1 MLHSRDPIE
10 VRFDRY
16 VKALFS
22 LNLPNTWAFPTFFLF
37 FLHPSAEFF
46 VKPTAAE
53 WFLRFVGAGDV
64 YQPVPSGQIYGL
76 IRKNAHALKAAL
88 AEFKPRDMIDVQSLI
103 WVAHRESK
111 ARIGR
116 LNTKG
121 QIELGV
127 PAADYQSTS
136 REMIIREAQASIMD
150 QTAQPHLSQQAVDEF
165 SRLFRIFTT
174 DFLLKPEGKKHL
186 STYESNRIQ
195 ARANF
200 KRVVKAAQ
208 AHEDITD
215 LVLNGLLPHSDT
227 EFNRNRGAWISIAP
241 AFTGD
246 LKVKFEAK
254 KWAVANDWPA
264 ISKAIFEF
272 VQNAVDAPE
281 RLTELCEDFSQS
293 RFSKGFQTGTL
304 TPMLS
309 ALDPRSF
316 VLINNKSR
324 KVINY
329 FACTKFS
336 QKLIDY
342 PAINTLAFELFES
355 LKVILNPSRDVS
367 ARTADIFDTFCHWL
381 VTIHK
386 YDLSG
391 SVMFHPGEE
400 ADKAASDD
408 STHTPTA
415 HHENAFSFEML
426 VGDVYAEESE
436 VRRIINALTRKKQI
450 VLYGPPG
457 TGKTFLAR
465 KLAAYLTNGDDSRQ
479 DLVQFHPA
487 YAYEDFVEG
496 IRPKTSAGQLSYD
509 LVPGRFRQFCDRAR
523 QRPDDIF
530 VLIIDE
536 INRAN
541 LSRVFGEL
549 MYLLEY
555 RDETIKLAHGTP
567 FSIPR
572 NVRIIGTMN
581 TADRSIALVDHA
593 LRRRFAFI
601 HLQPNFDLLRRF
613 HAATGYPVEP
623 LITLLQELNADIG
636 DSNYAVGVSF
646 FLVPDLAVYLP
657 DIWRLEIE
665 PYLEEHFF
673 GNTELMRRYRWGAV
687 TSKLA

>member
-1 MLHSRDPIE
+1 M
-10 VRFDRY
+10 
-16 VKALFS
+16 
-22 LNLPNTWAFPTFFLF
+22 
-37 FLHPSAEFF
+37 
-46 VKPTAAE
+46 
-53 WFLRFVGAGDV
+53 
-64 YQPVPSGQIYGL
+64 PSGQIYGL

-127 PAADYQSTS
+127 PVMREPNSSYLADTGENQ
-136 REMIIREAQASIMD
+136 
-150 QTAQPHLSQQAVDEF
+150 SQQGPGNM
-165 SRLFRIFTT
+165 T
-174 DFLLKPEGKKHL
+174 K
-186 STYESNRIQ
+186 
-195 ARANF
+195 
-200 KRVVKAAQ
+200 
-208 AHEDITD
+208 TD
-215 LVLNGLLPHSDT
+215 L
-227 EFNRNRGAWISIAP
+227 
-241 AFTGD
+241 
-246 LKVKFEAK
+246 
-254 KWAVANDWPA
+254 
-264 ISKAIFEF
+264 
-272 VQNAVDAPE
+272 
-281 RLTELCEDFSQS
+281 
-293 RFSKGFQTGTL
+293 
-304 TPMLS
+304 LS
-309 ALDPRSF
+309 ATSIGED
-316 VLINNKSR
+316 
-324 KVINY
+324 
-329 FACTKFS
+329 
-336 QKLIDY
+336 LID
-342 PAINTLAFELFES
+342 AMLAGLQ
-355 LKVILNPSRDVS
+355 
-367 ARTADIFDTFCHWL
+367 
-381 VTIHK
+381 
-386 YDLSG
+386 
-391 SVMFHPGEE
+391 
-400 ADKAASDD
+400 
-408 STHTPTA
+408 
-415 HHENAFSFEML
+415 
-426 VGDVYAEESE
+426 
-436 VRRIINALTRKKQI
+436 RKGQI

-613 HAATGYPVEP
+613 HAETGYPVEP